1 MRSVDIN
8 DVRTFVTVIEAGSVS
23 RAASELHLTQP
34 AVTRRLQRFE
44 QTMGAALVDR
54 SRRPLALT
62 EAGRA
67 AVEQCRRLVS
77 AADELR
83 ALTQG
88 ETLPSREIRIG
99 VAHALTE
106 LALSD
111 PVEQVRRD
119 FAGVV
124 LRLQTG
130 WSRDLL
136 ERVRSGALDAAVIL
150 LPEGEA
156 LPCGVTGEALGSERL
171 EVVAARNSTLRVREI
186 RDLGEASWVLNP
198 EGCAARA
205 ALQRELSRLRLPMR
219 VGVETYNYE
228 LQLEL
233 VARERGL
240 GLVPSRLLERSPTR
254 TRLRTLQVRGLKFP
268 LAIWLT
274 VGDLSPALAEPLA
287 ALGGEL
293 TARLAQQRRTH
304 GKSRGR
310 RSQKSIAS
318 PVTEKT
324 CGS

>member
-1 MRSVDIN
+1 MDIN

-23 RAASELHLTQP
+23 RAASELHVTQP

-62 EAGRA
+62 DAGRA

-88 ETLPSREIRIG
+88 DALPSREIRVG

-106 LALSD
+106 LALSE
-111 PVEQVRRD
+111 PVEQLRRQ

-136 ERVRSGALDAAVIL
+136 ERVRGGALDAAVIL

-156 LPCGVTGEALGSERL
+156 LPGGLSGTALGAERL
-171 EVVAARNSTLRVREI
+171 QVVAARDTALRVREI
-186 RDLGEASWVLNP
+186 RDLGDASWVLNP

-205 ALQRELSRLRLPMR
+205 SLQRELSRVRLPMR

-228 LQLEL
+228 LQLAL
-233 VARERGL
+233 VARARGL

-254 TRLRTLQVRGLKFP
+254 ARLRTLEIRGLKFP
-268 LAIWLT
+268 LTIWMA
-274 VGDLSPALAEPLA
+274 VGDVSPALAAPLA
-287 ALGGEL
+287 ALGGKL
-293 TARLAQQRRTH
+293 TARLAQQSRTR
-304 GKSRGR
+304 GKAGGR
-310 RSQKSIAS
+310 KAPRSVLS
-318 PVTEKT
+318 PR
-324 CGS
+324 S